1 MDDIILEM
9 TMVHKR
15 CGSVVSQADQ
25 AIKFKNQSNFPGG
38 EEWISTCHSNSVSL
52 KAIWLPHGLFPAT
65 DELGRDSQLEKKTTN
80 NTVSWYFFLSSFHV
94 DGCLLFFPLFFVV
107 RFKLEIHG
115 TTASGETEA
124 CTTVKSRGEKNIW
137 GEWVIKRCAA
147 STRSTTRIFL
157 PNLIG
162 SLPTFFNHRTI
173 FSFHY
178 FIIGWMYVC
187 FFIFLFR
194 NFSSHSRSFIY
205 PTISY
210 PLSISYRKLCL

>member
-94 DGCLLFFPLFFVV
+94 DGCLLFSPLFRGSFQT
-107 RFKLEIHG
+107 RNSWHHG
-115 TTASGETEA
+115 EWRDRSLHDREKG
-124 CTTVKSRGEKNIW
+124 GKNIW

-147 STRSTTRIFL
+147 STRSTMRIFL

-210 PLSISYRKLCL
+210 PLSTSYRKLCL